1 MLTVIVSSLYL
12 FSSGKEKLAQTVAM
26 ICWSS
31 SLSSGNDRTICI
43 SVFFFSRIQGSG
55 NGEMLKL
62 QVFYFC
68 APQFVLLL

>member
-31 SLSSGNDRTICI
+31 SLSSGNDRTVCI
-43 SVFFFSRIQGSG
+43 SVFFFFFRGSKVV
-55 NGEMLKL
+55 ETEK
-62 QVFYFC
+62 C
-68 APQFVLLL
+68 